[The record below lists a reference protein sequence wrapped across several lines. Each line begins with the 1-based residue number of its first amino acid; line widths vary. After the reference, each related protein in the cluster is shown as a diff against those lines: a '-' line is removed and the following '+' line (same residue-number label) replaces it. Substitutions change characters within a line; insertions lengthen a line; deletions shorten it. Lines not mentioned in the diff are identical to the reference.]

1 VSYIRI
7 EYIQNN
13 IRILHFKKST
23 ERLINPPIFYLHMAF
38 IQEAIIKIKSFFVEC
53 VRVVR
58 VTKKPDKATYLTIV
72 KVSALG
78 MTLIGA
84 VGFIIAMIAILTGLV

>member
-1 VSYIRI
+1 
-7 EYIQNN
+7 
-13 IRILHFKKST
+13 
-23 ERLINPPIFYLHMAF
+23 MAF
-38 IQEAIIKIKSFFVEC
+38 IQEAIIKIKSFIVEC

-78 MTLIGA
+78 MALIGA

>member
-1 VSYIRI
+1 MP
-7 EYIQNN
+7 EAGFL
-13 IRILHFKKST
+13 ILSAIPSLPVRF
-23 ERLINPPIFYLHMAF
+23 INPCNLLISMAF

-78 MTLIGA
+78 MALIGG